1 MQVSLALTVL
11 NEGTYLHQ
19 LLDSIEQQTR
29 PPDEVVICD
38 GGSSDNTLSV
48 IYEYSHRLPIR
59 ILTRTGANIS
69 TGRNTAIKAAHGDII
84 AVTDS
89 GVRLAPEWLEQLV
102 TPFGQEKVVLAA
114 GFFLADAQTIFEMA
128 MGATVLPALDDINP
142 ASFLPSSR
150 SVAFRKT
157 AWEAIGGYPEWL
169 HHSEDVVFDLRMR
182 ERFGNFV
189 FVPTAL
195 AYFRPRESL
204 KSFARQYYLYAAGD
218 GHAGIFARLHFVRYF
233 TYLIAVPL
241 GLYASLTVSPAIW
254 MLGVLAELA
263 YLRRPLIRANRLW
276 GSLSPMQR
284 SNVILLLPIIRL
296 VGDMAKML
304 GYPVGLWKKLTKGKK

>member
-1 MQVSLALTVL
+1 MQVSLTLTVL
-11 NEGTYLHQ
+11 NEGAYLHQ

-48 IYEYSHRLPIR
+48 IYEYSHRLPIH
-59 ILTRTGANIS
+59 ILTQTGANIS

-89 GVRLAPEWLEQLV
+89 GVRLAPEWLEQLIA
-102 TPFGQEKVVLAA
+102 PFGQEKVVLAA

-204 KSFARQYYLYAAGD
+204 KSFAQQYYLYAAGD

-241 GLYASLTVSPAIW
+241 GLYAALTVSPAIW

-276 GSLSPMQR
+276 GSLSPMQC

>member
-1 MQVSLALTVL
+1 
-11 NEGTYLHQ
+11 
-19 LLDSIEQQTR
+19 
-29 PPDEVVICD
+29 
-38 GGSSDNTLSV
+38 
-48 IYEYSHRLPIR
+48 
-59 ILTRTGANIS
+59 
-69 TGRNTAIKAAHGDII
+69 
-84 AVTDS
+84 
-89 GVRLAPEWLEQLV
+89 
-102 TPFGQEKVVLAA
+102 
-114 GFFLADAQTIFEMA
+114 
-128 MGATVLPALDDINP
+128 
-142 ASFLPSSR
+142 
-150 SVAFRKT
+150 
-157 AWEAIGGYPEWL
+157 
-169 HHSEDVVFDLRMR
+169 MR

-195 AYFRPRESL
+195 AYFRPRETL
-204 KSFARQYYLYAAGD
+204 KSFAQQYYLYAAGD

-241 GLYASLTVSPAIW
+241 GLYAALTVSPAIW

-276 GSLSPMQR
+276 GSLSPMQC